1 MFTRSN
7 PRRVEFAAVT
17 EMRGGSRVRE
27 GWIAEGAGSRSSL
40 PALDGLRGVGCAL
53 VILLHSWTVV
63 PVPEIDKTGP
73 LLGLFKS
80 GSLGVTIFFVLGSF
94 LVTRRLLD
102 EIGRNGSVLVDRFW
116 MRRLVR
122 LGSQLYP
129 LLFVMLI
136 VSWFDRWDSWS
147 ADQNQRSILTASTF
161 TLNWSLVDDLAGHR
175 EDIGHLWY
183 LSVEQQFYAAWIF
196 VLAWFG
202 RFRWPLIASL
212 SVAAIG
218 LFVWRFHVVDVQGG
232 ATAALRTTTRIDGLI
247 LGALAALALPHLTR
261 YRRLA
266 TALTFP
272 CLVML
277 ALLVLYSPELDPY
290 AFLEAQGVV
299 FALVTT
305 AFVLGIV
312 IANDDNGLAERML
325 ALPPLTLLG
334 RISFPLYLWHFP
346 VFWASSRWASSVDW
360 PIRAVASLI
369 VLSGIVYVMHRFV
382 EQPVVRW
389 LDHVRSPLA
398 GNDPRMVPA

>member
-1 MFTRSN
+1 
-7 PRRVEFAAVT
+7 VT
-17 EMRGGSRVRE
+17 EARGGSTFGDSRDPR
-27 GWIAEGAGSRSSL
+27 GARNRTSL

-53 VILLHSWTVV
+53 VVLLHSWTVV

-102 EIGRNGSVLVDRFW
+102 EIHCNGSIFVDRFW

-129 LLFVMLI
+129 LLLVMLI
-136 VSWFDRWDSWS
+136 VSWFDRWDSWT

-161 TLNWSLVDDLAGHR
+161 TLNWSLVDDLGGHR

-196 VLAWFG
+196 GLAWFG
-202 RFRWPLIASL
+202 RFRWPLIGAL
-212 SVAAIG
+212 TVAAVG
-218 LFVWRFHVVDVQGG
+218 TFVWRFHVIDVQGSV
-232 ATAALRTTTRIDGLI
+232 TAALRTTTRIDGLI
-247 LGALAALALPHLTR
+247 LGALAALVLPHLIR
-261 YRRLA
+261 YRRIA
-266 TALTFP
+266 AALTLP
-272 CLVML
+272 CLVTL

-290 AFLEAQGVV
+290 AFLEAQGIV

-305 AFVLGIV
+305 ALVLGIV
-312 IANDDNGLAERML
+312 IAADDNGLAERML

-346 VFWASSRWASSVDW
+346 VFWASSRWAFGVDW

-369 VLSGIVYVMHRFV
+369 VVSGIVYVMHRFV

-389 LDHVRSPLA
+389 LDHLRSPLA
-398 GNDPRMVPA
+398 GSDPRMVPA